1 MNAPW
6 NGAPP
11 VPFTVPVIVAPEH
24 TEPKK
29 TIKLANARALDC
41 ERMDLLF
48 EHDRCHRTGEQIIIR
63 SEVLR
68 LLKISAAVISFS
80 EFLTVIVA

>member
-6 NGAPP
+6 NGAPS
-11 VPFTVPVIVAPEH
+11 VPLTVPVIVAPEH

-41 ERMDLLF
+41 DRMDLLF
-48 EHDRCHRTGEQIIIR
+48 
-63 SEVLR
+63 R
-68 LLKISAAVISFS
+68 LLKISAAAISFS
-80 EFLTVIVA
+80 GFLTVIVA